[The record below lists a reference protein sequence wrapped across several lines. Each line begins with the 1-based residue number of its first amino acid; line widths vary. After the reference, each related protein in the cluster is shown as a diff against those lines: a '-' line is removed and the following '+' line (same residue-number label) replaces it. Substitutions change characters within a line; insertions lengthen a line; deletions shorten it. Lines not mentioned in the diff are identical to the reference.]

1 MIHASFRIVAPE
13 GKREE
18 ILGILLCLKGPTE
31 VMRGCRVCHVLQ
43 DAENDHALTYL
54 VEWDTEEEIESHLRS
69 ERFRRLLPYME
80 MSIEPPQVD
89 FSAIDQVRG
98 IEFMVEVLS
107 TTTE

>member
-80 MSIEPPQVD
+80 MSVEPPQVD
-89 FSAIDQVRG
+89 FSTIHEVRG
-98 IEFMVEVLS
+98 IEFMVDVLS
-107 TTTE
+107 AEKQ